1 MTLQEIQNLRNA
13 DLLELYS
20 DFVRVNHYDPYN
32 TPEFAKR
39 LYENNITLGDIA
51 GIILERMK

>member
-1 MTLQEIQNLRNA
+1 MTLEEIQNLKNS

-20 DFVRVNHYDPYN
+20 DFVRINHYDPYD
-32 TPEFAKR
+32 TPEFAKK

>member
-1 MTLQEIQNLRNA
+1 MTLSEIKSLKNS

-20 DFVRVNHYDPYN
+20 DFVRVNHYDPYD

-39 LYENNITLGDIA
+39 LYENSVTLDNLA
-51 GIILERMK
+51 DIILERMK

>member
-1 MTLQEIQNLRNA
+1 MTIQDIKQLKNS

-20 DFVRVNHYDPYN
+20 DFVRVNHYDPYE

-39 LYENNITLGDIA
+39 LYENNVSLGDIA
-51 GIILERMK
+51 GIILERM